1 MNFKEKLVVNNNNK
15 SMYCITAKREKRT
28 TAEQTEEREVEAEEA
43 EEEEEEE
50 RDEGASWSECE

>member
-1 MNFKEKLVVNNNNK
+1 
-15 SMYCITAKREKRT
+15 MYCSITAKREKRT
-28 TAEQTEEREVEAEEA
+28 IAEQTGEREVEA